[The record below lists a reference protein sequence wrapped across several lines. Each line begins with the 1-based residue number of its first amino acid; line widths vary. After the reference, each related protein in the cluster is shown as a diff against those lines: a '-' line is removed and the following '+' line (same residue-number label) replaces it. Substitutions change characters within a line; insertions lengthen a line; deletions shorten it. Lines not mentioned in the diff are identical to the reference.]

1 MLVCEA
7 LAARRWIRGG
17 DAQPGLGL
25 RSGRMTREAP
35 EEESLRRRVF
45 GS

>member
-1 MLVCEA
+1 MLVREA

-17 DAQPGLGL
+17 EAQPGREL
-25 RSGRMTREAP
+25 RSGRMTKEAP
-35 EEESLRRRVF
+35 EEEALRWRGL